1 MGEKWEGKM
10 EMWRG
15 LDCVVLSTSRGVE
28 EAETEQVW
36 KLRVHFC
43 RSRLGRL
50 SMVLLPLWSCGVEA
64 VR

>member
-1 MGEKWEGKM
+1 MGEEWEGKM

-15 LDCVVLSTSRGVE
+15 LDCVVLSTSCGVE

-36 KLRVHFC
+36 KLWVHFC

-50 SMVLLPLWSCGVEA
+50 LMVLLPFWSSGVEA
-64 VR
+64 VC

>member
-1 MGEKWEGKM
+1 
-10 EMWRG
+10 
-15 LDCVVLSTSRGVE
+15 LDCVVLSTSGGVE

-50 SMVLLPLWSCGVEA
+50 LMVLLPLWSCGVEA